1 MERTSRRPTCSHN
14 RTTEPTNNRELKNS
28 RRVAYLTFT
37 IEPLKLVVNEEQGEI
52 GRQSETNEEAKGIEK
67 ATLIP

>member
-1 MERTSRRPTCSHN
+1 MLRLAFDLHN

-52 GRQSETNEEAKGIEK
+52 GRQSETNEEAKRIKK